1 MYTRSYLGGLKTEMV
16 IWENPAQFE
25 NRFKPRVYVRR
36 ITGST
41 MYEKAVRH
49 DFVCRKRR
57 KENSSVAC

>member
-1 MYTRSYLGGLKTEMV
+1 MAMR
-16 IWENPAQFE
+16 ENPAQFE
-25 NRFKPRVYVRR
+25 IRFKPLVYVRR